1 MLGIDHFKR
10 INDRYGHGC
19 GDECLAL
26 IGQTLSNFSRRD
38 NEFAAR
44 LGGEEFAAVFYG
56 MPPAKAAA
64 IAEQVRESVAK
75 LELQVPDATIRFTI
89 SIGVAAWIPAAED
102 TKLTFA
108 KAADE
113 ALYQAK
119 AMGRDHVCLA
129 ERAGHANDVLSDDT
143 VQGAR

>member
-75 LELQVPDATIRFTI
+75 LELQVPEATIRFTI
-89 SIGVAAWIPAAED
+89 SIGLAAWIPAAED

-113 ALYQAK
+113 ALYRAK
-119 AMGRDHVCLA
+119 AMGRDRVCLA
-129 ERAGHANDVLSDDT
+129 ERAGHANDVLSGDT